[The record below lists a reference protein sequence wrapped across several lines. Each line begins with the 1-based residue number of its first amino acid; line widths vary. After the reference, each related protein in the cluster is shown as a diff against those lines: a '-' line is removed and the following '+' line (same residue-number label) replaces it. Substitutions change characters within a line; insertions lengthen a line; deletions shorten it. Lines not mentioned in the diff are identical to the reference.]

1 MTVIK
6 NRSFLALIAALALLA
21 GVVVAVQHS
30 TASADDSATGT
41 QTAQIGDYVPP
52 IKHVFVINI
61 ENSGQAR
68 TWGPGSAAPYLATT
82 LRDQGV
88 LLTNYYGTAH
98 NSMPNYVA
106 QVSGQGPNPD
116 MQGDCQL
123 YTNFV
128 SLGTTTMG
136 QERGMT
142 GCVFPSSVK
151 TIANQMT
158 DAGLTWKGYMDGMAS
173 PCLHPALGSQDQTQ
187 TATATNQYATRH
199 DPFMY
204 FHSIIDDPAYCAAHV
219 VNLDQMQSDL
229 ASVASTPNL
238 SYITPDL
245 CDDGHDATC
254 ADGTRKGGLA
264 QVNAFLQVWVPRI
277 LSSPAFKADGMLL
290 ITADESDGPTSDAG
304 ACCGETSVNTAQAGI
319 TGAGGGVI
327 GALVISRWTD
337 PGTWSTTPYNH
348 YALLASL
355 EEIFRLPKLG
365 YAQAPSLDRFGLDVY
380 NTGWRGAS
388 GSSGATTSGT
398 ATSTPSPAPT
408 IAAIAAIG
416 GRVGCRRARGRHHAI
431 RCHGRHRRPQRHQ
444 ELRQQP

>member
-1 MTVIK
+1 MTIIK
-6 NRSFLALIAALALLA
+6 NRFVLALVAALALLA
-21 GVVVAVQHS
+21 GVLVAVQHSS

-41 QTAQIGDYVPP
+41 QTAQISDYVPP
-52 IKHVFVINI
+52 VKHVFVINI

-68 TWGPGSAAPYLATT
+68 TWGPGSAAPYLANT
-82 LRDQGV
+82 LRNQGV

-136 QERGMT
+136 QERGLT

-173 PCLHPALGSQDQTQ
+173 PCLHPALGGPDQTQ

-219 VNLDQMQSDL
+219 VNLNQMQSDL
-229 ASVASTPNL
+229 ASAATTPNL

-264 QVNAFLQVWVPRI
+264 QVDAFLQVWVPRI
-277 LSSPAFKADGMLL
+277 LSSPAFKADGMLV

-365 YAQAPSLDRFGLDVY
+365 FAQAPALDRFGLDVY
-380 NTGWRGAS
+380 NSGWHGGS
-388 GSSGATTSGT
+388 GTSGGTTPTTT
-398 ATSTPSPAPT
+398 APALALPGVVPMVR
-408 IAAIAAIG
+408 AAG
-416 GRVGCRRARGRHHAI
+416 CHRVRGHHHRAGCRKRPHQHQRHH
-431 RCHGRHRRPQRHQ
+431 RH
-444 ELRQQP
+444 L